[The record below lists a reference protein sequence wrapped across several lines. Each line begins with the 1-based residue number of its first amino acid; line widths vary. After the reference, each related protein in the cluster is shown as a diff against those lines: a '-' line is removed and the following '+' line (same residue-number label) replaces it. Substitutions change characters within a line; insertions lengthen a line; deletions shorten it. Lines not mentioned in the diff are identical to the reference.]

1 MNINI
6 FNKILNL
13 ANKNKVDILD
23 DFSPADYGQYDD
35 CFYGGV
41 DLGEISLAREILQ
54 DLLYYEKNESI
65 GNIVHVFSENKTGGE
80 YLGISSISYY
90 CNISVDS
97 DINEIIESISKSN
110 LKPITLLQITCLSEI
125 EPYYV
130 LLIE

>member
-1 MNINI
+1 M
-6 FNKILNL
+6 

-54 DLLYYEKNESI
+54 DLLWYEKNQSI
-65 GNIVHVFSENKTGGE
+65 GNIVHVFSENKIGEE
-80 YLGISSISYY
+80 YLGINSISYY
-90 CNISVDS
+90 YNISVDS

-110 LKPITLLQITCLSEI
+110 KKPIALLQITCLSEVK
-125 EPYYV
+125 PYFV